1 MDAKHYFT
9 DNRDLP
15 SHKRNLEYFF
25 EGKTYTFTAD
35 DGVFSKT
42 AVDFGTHTLLNA
54 LLEEDPLTGSLLD
67 LGCGYGVIG
76 IVLKQLYPELSVTA
90 IDVNPRAIELTE
102 ENSRQNNSPIV
113 TAVSDGLGSVSDQ
126 RFDTIVTNP
135 PIRAGKKTVYR
146 MFEESYD
153 HLSDGGRFY
162 AVIRRNQGAESAMN
176 KLAELFGSCDLIDRD
191 RGYWILRCVKDA
203 N

>member
-15 SHKRNLEYFF
+15 SRKREMKYFF
-25 EGKTYTFTAD
+25 LGTEYAFITD
-35 DGVFSKT
+35 DGVVSKGE
-42 AVDFGTHTLLNA
+42 VDYGTHTLLKA
-54 LLEEDPLTGSLLD
+54 LSEESLTGSVLD

-76 IVLKQLYPELSVTA
+76 VVLKKSFPDITLTA
-90 IDVNPRAIELTE
+90 VDVNPRAAELATE
-102 ENSRQNNSPIV
+102 NAAKNGTPFEV
-113 TAVSDGLGSVSDQ
+113 LVSDGFEGIAE
-126 RFDTIVTNP
+126 RTFDTVVTNP
-135 PIRAGKKTVYR
+135 PIRAGKKVIYR
-146 MFEESYD
+146 MFED
-153 HLSDGGRFY
+153 AHAHLTEGGRFY

-191 RGYWILRCVKDA
+191 RGYWVLKCVKME

>member
-15 SHKRNLEYFF
+15 SRKREMKYFF
-25 EGKTYTFTAD
+25 LGTEYAFITD
-35 DGVFSKT
+35 DGVFSKGE
-42 AVDFGTHTLLNA
+42 VDYGTHTLLKA
-54 LLEEDPLTGSLLD
+54 LSEESLTGSVLD

-76 IVLKQLYPELSVTA
+76 VVLKKSFPDITLTA
-90 IDVNPRAIELTE
+90 VDVNPRVAELATE
-102 ENSRQNNSPIV
+102 NAAKNGTPFEV
-113 TAVSDGLGSVSDQ
+113 LVSDGFEEIAE
-126 RFDTIVTNP
+126 RTFDTVVTNP
-135 PIRAGKKTVYR
+135 PIRAGKKVIYR
-146 MFEESYD
+146 MFED
-153 HLSDGGRFY
+153 AHAHLTEGGRFY

-191 RGYWILRCVKDA
+191 RGYWVLKCVKTG